1 MGPGARRTSF
11 VNRTPPHER
20 APFTEY
26 ALSVPP
32 VAVPRSSCAS
42 AALALESAQ
51 LIRFAA
57 MKGRFLVVTSTDNRT
72 VYVPL
77 SRLIRIE
84 ASSAQRIPAVAII
97 FEGFQV
103 SVQTSRSVE
112 KAAQDLYKR
121 LVDPDDFDLV
131 YLRPDAEEGINDIRV
146 RDVQS

>member
-1 MGPGARRTSF
+1 
-11 VNRTPPHER
+11 
-20 APFTEY
+20 
-26 ALSVPP
+26 
-32 VAVPRSSCAS
+32 
-42 AALALESAQ
+42 
-51 LIRFAA
+51 

-84 ASSAQRIPAVAII
+84 ATPVQRIPVVAII

-103 SVQTSRSVE
+103 NVQTSHSVE

-131 YLRPDAEEGINDIRV
+131 YLRPDAEEGIRDIRV